1 MVARQPS
8 IEKHKAQTRNK
19 RDVSESKKVHSSGG
33 RSCGR
38 VHWEEADV
46 ALCHMHLPRL
56 ALTPQAAQCTVEAGQ
71 AACPCHRW
79 QRFIISKYVSGTKR
93 RRGKHTDTD
102 THRHTQTHTDT
113 HRQTDK
119 HRHTQTH
126 THTRTDTHTH
136 IDTHNTDKT
145 DRHTHMQTL
154 RASLPICA
162 CMWCRVVFR
171 AQEQAG
177 DSALAQRR
185 CRRG

>member
-1 MVARQPS
+1 MCPSSGALLVARQPS

-113 HRQTDK
+113 HRHIQIRTWPAALVSSAQTQTNKQTDRQRK
-119 HRHTQTH
+119 R
-126 THTRTDTHTH
+126 
-136 IDTHNTDKT
+136 DK
-145 DRHTHMQTL
+145 
-154 RASLPICA
+154 
-162 CMWCRVVFR
+162 
-171 AQEQAG
+171 
-177 DSALAQRR
+177 
-185 CRRG
+185 